1 MVDATFHFPPNFL
14 WGTATASH
22 QVEGNNTGNDMWQW
36 EQLPGHVLNGD
47 RSGLACDWWG
57 GRWREDFDRAANSGQ
72 NAHRL
77 SVEWSRIEPRPG
89 VWDDAALAH
98 YREML
103 RGLRQRG
110 LRPMVTLHHFTN
122 PLWLLEQ
129 GGWQSEQVVG
139 RFDHFTRKV
148 VGALGDLVD
157 LWCTINEP
165 NVYAY
170 SAYGEGAW
178 PPGRRD
184 VRATFRVMR
193 NMLQAHAAAYHAIH
207 ELQPSAQVG
216 IAQHVRGMRAD
227 TAWPLDAAAAR
238 LQSAVFNES
247 FVLPLRDGR
256 VRFPLGGGRDRRLA
270 GTLDYPGLNYYTR
283 DQVRFDLSLPGQLF
297 GRRFFAP
304 GAEVS
309 PTGFIANEPEGLYA
323 FLRWGHRLG
332 LPIYIT
338 ENGVEDAAD
347 KLRPRYLI
355 QHLHQVWRA
364 VNFAWPVRGYFHWS
378 LVDNFEWE
386 RGWTQRFGLWA
397 LDPET
402 QVRTARPS
410 AHLYQEICRENG
422 LSSATTARYAPELM
436 SRLFPG

>member
-1 MVDATFHFPPNFL
+1 MVEATFHFPPNFL

-22 QVEGNNTGNDMWQW
+22 QVEGNNIGNDMWQW
-36 EQLPGHVLNGD
+36 EQSPGHILNGD

-57 GRWREDFDRAANSGQ
+57 GRWREDFDRAAQGGQ

-77 SVEWSRIEPRPG
+77 SIEWSRIEPRPG
-89 VWDDAALAH
+89 VWDDAALGH

-103 RGLRQRG
+103 RGLHQRG

-122 PLWLLEQ
+122 PLWLVEQ
-129 GGWQSEQVVG
+129 GGWESEQVVG

-148 VGALGDLVD
+148 VGALRDLVD

-170 SAYGEGAW
+170 SAYGLGLW
-178 PPGRRD
+178 PPGRHD

-216 IAQHVRGMRAD
+216 VAQHVRGVRAD
-227 TAWPLDAAAAR
+227 TASPLDAAAAR
-238 LQSAVFNES
+238 LQSAIFNES

-270 GTLDYPGLNYYTR
+270 GTLDYLGLNYYTR
-283 DQVRFDLSLPGQLF
+283 EQVRFDLGQPGQLF

-304 GAEVS
+304 GTEIS
-309 PTGFIANEPEGLYA
+309 PTGFIANEPEGLFA

-338 ENGVEDAAD
+338 ENGVEDATD
-347 KLRPRYLI
+347 TMRPRYLI

-386 RGWTQRFGLWA
+386 RGWSQRFGLWSI
-397 LDPET
+397 DPET
-402 QVRTARPS
+402 QARVARPS
-410 AHLYQEICRENG
+410 AHLYGEICTENG
-422 LSSATTARYAPELM
+422 LSSATTARYAPELLP
-436 SRLFPG
+436 RLFPG